1 LSLPTVAKV
10 LTGWQP
16 CPRHSTRERARGR
29 DRIAASTVNDGH
41 LGANRAEPRP
51 VAFRH
56 VACNSAGRVHSLLN
70 RWAGVRA
77 LLAVTCL
84 CAAVEPAASKEKP
97 LFIELPRE
105 VLAVDVGAGGFV
117 VVGTF
122 YSGGAFHWMPTSGD
136 TAIGGTQGAAV
147 SRDGKTIVGRA
158 LDSAGFENA
167 AIWTGGTS
175 WRLLGSFTPDAK
187 PCDLLLSGSFGASD
201 DGKVVVGLAWDGC
214 SFARAFRWEESTG
227 MVDLGS
233 TVPGRSSRANNVSGD
248 GRVVIGWQEDAT
260 GFRTGAR
267 WINGAQELFR
277 GPSGMV
283 GEAFGVNRDGTLVLG
298 ANCTPSD
305 AVPSGWTWTPAGGV
319 TCFPVPRPPGLPA
332 PFYQVLMQATSEDGR
347 VMVGAYSFGLESESL
362 IWIDGQVFFLKDYLR
377 QNGVPDA
384 FDGWV
389 NTGFAIAVTPDG
401 RTIVGY
407 GAGRTAFQG
416 YMVVLPELDSK

>member
-1 LSLPTVAKV
+1 M
-10 LTGWQP
+10 
-16 CPRHSTRERARGR
+16 
-29 DRIAASTVNDGH
+29 AASTANDGH
-41 LGANRAEPRP
+41 FGVNRAEAQRT
-51 VAFRH
+51 AFRH
-56 VACNSAGRVHSLLN
+56 VACSPRDRVHFPQN
-70 RWAGVRA
+70 RW
-77 LLAVTCL
+77 LAVLTVSVL
-84 CAAVEPAASKEKP
+84 HFAGGVAGAAASKDKP

-105 VLAVDVGAGGFV
+105 ALAVDVGAGGFV

-122 YSGGAFHWMPTSGD
+122 FSGGAFHWMPTSSD
-136 TAIGGTQGAAV
+136 TAIGGTQGVAV

-158 LDSAGFENA
+158 LDGGGFENA

-175 WRLLGSFTPDAK
+175 WRLLGSFTPNAK

-201 DGKVVVGLAWDGC
+201 DGKVVVGLGWDGC

-233 TVPGRSSRANNVSGD
+233 TVPDRSSRANNVSGD

-260 GFRTGAR
+260 GFRMGAR
-267 WINGAQELFR
+267 WINGVQELFR

-298 ANCTPSD
+298 ANCNPFD
-305 AVPSGWTWTPAGGV
+305 AVASGWTWTPAGGV

-377 QNGVPDA
+377 QNGIPDA